1 MVGFKE
7 LSKMSTFTMSDVYM
21 LVGNKKTASSLVFRL
36 IKKGLVK
43 KIRNDL
49 YSCINLADGSILA
62 SRYQIACGI
71 NDSAY
76 ISYHSAFEYQ
86 GMANQVF
93 YEVYVSSKQRFKS
106 FVFEGITY
114 NYVSAKNDV
123 GVVEPK
129 HSEGI
134 KVTVLERTVID
145 SIRDLGKAGGLEEL
159 LNCISMIVLLDE
171 NLLVSFLDMYNI
183 NFLYQKTG
191 FILGLYKD
199 ELKLS
204 DSFIGYCK
212 SKIGNSSRY
221 LTDDSEVYDH
231 EWRLVIPLDMMTKF
245 ELGET

>member
-93 YEVYVSSKQRFKS
+93 
-106 FVFEGITY
+106 
-114 NYVSAKNDV
+114 
-123 GVVEPK
+123 
-129 HSEGI
+129 
-134 KVTVLERTVID
+134 
-145 SIRDLGKAGGLEEL
+145 
-159 LNCISMIVLLDE
+159 
-171 NLLVSFLDMYNI
+171 
-183 NFLYQKTG
+183 
-191 FILGLYKD
+191 
-199 ELKLS
+199 
-204 DSFIGYCK
+204 
-212 SKIGNSSRY
+212 
-221 LTDDSEVYDH
+221 
-231 EWRLVIPLDMMTKF
+231 
-245 ELGET
+245 

>member
-1 MVGFKE
+1 M
-7 LSKMSTFTMSDVYM
+7 
-21 LVGNKKTASSLVFRL
+21 
-36 IKKGLVK
+36 
-43 KIRNDL
+43 
-49 YSCINLADGSILA
+49 
-62 SRYQIACGI
+62 
-71 NDSAY
+71 
-76 ISYHSAFEYQ
+76 
-86 GMANQVF
+86 
-93 YEVYVSSKQRFKS
+93 
-106 FVFEGITY
+106 
-114 NYVSAKNDV
+114 
-123 GVVEPK
+123 VEPK